1 MGTIKKATRP
11 NEVICFM
18 PVALNTVKDGKCYMF
33 MIMDSYSEFMF
44 QAGTERGEDMEYVL
58 KQIERFLSNKDFN
71 RHRGQAFTLVMG
83 DYEEYRNEI
92 EKLIQPHG
100 GKMVIDAAYIKREIA
115 PAAESFLAIMT
126 KNHR

>member
-1 MGTIKKATRP
+1 
-11 NEVICFM
+11 M

-71 RHRGQAFTLVMG
+71 KHRGQKFTLVMD
-83 DYEEYRNEI
+83 DYEKYRNEI
-92 EKLIQPHG
+92 EKLIRPHG
-100 GKMVIDAAYIKREIA
+100 GTMVVDAAYIKREMA